1 MTGSDFRLVEGLLHE
16 EESQALDF
24 KRDQYAFEGTDDQ
37 TKSELLKDIL
47 AFCNAWRRSTAYIL
61 IGIEEV
67 KGGRGEVV
75 GVTEH
80 LDDASLQECVDS
92 KTQRPVDFSYRQIR
106 FEGVELGVIEIPE
119 QKRPIY
125 LNKKYGKVSKKTVYI
140 RRGSSTRIADPDE
153 ILRMGEVA
161 VAGIPTASPQL
172 DLQWADLDAKTGLPS
187 PYTVKSLLLD
197 PLLPDH
203 TFTRKSRAWPAS
215 TLTSIGWNN
224 PNYSNDVISYT
235 ADMALLAP
243 LGLLIRN
250 TGGVVGKRIMFDGAV
265 ARYDGMEIREYVER
279 PQSSF
284 STAILPPPVLYDR
297 EPDTSPRLIERDDR
311 WEIVCHFGDVRPHE
325 TVFCQEVLFFGS
337 RVPATVRLEG
347 ELIGDNVPEPISCAL
362 EICFKVDQREMRI
375 EDVEQDLD
383 SLGVTNLSR
392 GS

>member
-61 IGIEEV
+61 LGIEDV

-80 LDDASLQECVDS
+80 LDDASLQEFVDS

-161 VAGIPTASPQL
+161 VAG
-172 DLQWADLDAKTGLPS
+172 D
-187 PYTVKSLLLD
+187 
-197 PLLPDH
+197 
-203 TFTRKSRAWPAS
+203 
-215 TLTSIGWNN
+215 
-224 PNYSNDVISYT
+224 
-235 ADMALLAP
+235 LAP
-243 LGLLIRN
+243 EN
-250 TGGVVGKRIMFDGAV
+250 
-265 ARYDGMEIREYVER
+265 
-279 PQSSF
+279 
-284 STAILPPPVLYDR
+284 
-297 EPDTSPRLIERDDR
+297 
-311 WEIVCHFGDVRPHE
+311 
-325 TVFCQEVLFFGS
+325 
-337 RVPATVRLEG
+337 
-347 ELIGDNVPEPISCAL
+347 AL
-362 EICFKVDQREMRI
+362 THK
-375 EDVEQDLD
+375 
-383 SLGVTNLSR
+383 
-392 GS
+392 